1 MKKNRLNY
9 LLVILFIIIGLKNPV
24 QAQENQNQNSLLWE
38 ISGNELENPSYLFGT
53 IHMIPKK
60 DYFFTKL
67 MKEKFNDCSILVL
80 EIDINIP
87 IKTQIDLVKKMFIPD
102 NKTLKDYLNED
113 EYKRFSAYILDSLK
127 LKESK
132 LKRYIRI
139 KPFFSMGLILKDKIK
154 KIKMYEKE
162 LNKLAKK
169 NKMKLT
175 ELETIDFQMSIIEKI
190 SIEDQVSMIFKDSE
204 SNNFNLLAEFYEL
217 LEVYEEQNVFKLYE
231 LMKEEEEFALFE
243 KDFFIDR
250 HENWIPKIENLIREQ
265 SAFIAIGAGHLAGE
279 KGVINLLRNKGYVVN
294 PVLND
299 F

>member
-1 MKKNRLNY
+1 MKKNSLNY
-9 LLVILFIIIGLKNPV
+9 LLVILFIITGLKNPV

-38 ISGNELENPSYLFGT
+38 ISGNELQNPSYLFGT
-53 IHMIPKK
+53 FHMIPKK

-87 IKTQIDLVKKMFIPD
+87 LKTQIDLVKKMFIPD
-102 NKTLKDYLNED
+102 NKTIEDYLNED

-132 LKRYIRI
+132 LKRYIRL
-139 KPFFSMGLILKDKIK
+139 KPFFSMALILKDKIGK
-154 KIKMYEKE
+154 VKMYEKK
-162 LNKLAKK
+162 LNRLAKK

-190 SIEDQVSMIFKDSE
+190 SIEDQVSMIFKDGE

-231 LMKEEEEFALFE
+231 LMKEEEDFAFFE
-243 KDFFIDR
+243 KEFVIDR
-250 HENWIPKIENLIREQ
+250 NENWIPKIENLIREQ

-279 KGVINLLRNKGYVVN
+279 KGVINLLKNKGYVVN
-294 PVLND
+294 PVLN
-299 F
+299 